1 MIRFFISIL
10 ITVAITEQASGQV
23 LGPELRTGNT
33 EIGYFH
39 AWYHRN
45 FDRDSPYENSAQ
57 SATIYLRQ
65 KLHNAVTLSLESMI
79 TNYDYVK
86 GFPERDYRRF
96 TIGAGIVFRIFSF
109 KSNLLAVS
117 IHYKEWMS
125 FDRSRHRNHQN
136 SRNLSIAI
144 QTEREFELHNQLI
157 FFWGGPA
164 YIRDQVKQYPDSPYI
179 PYTDESY
186 NNVGFAVGIN
196 SLIHKHFDP
205 FVHIVYADYFQPRIG
220 LGCQF

>member
-1 MIRFFISIL
+1 MTRFFISIF
-10 ITVAITEQASGQV
+10 ITVAITEHANGQV
-23 LGPELRTGNT
+23 LGPELSTGNA

-45 FDRDSPYENSAQ
+45 FDKDSPCENSAQ
-57 SATIYLRQ
+57 SGTIYLKQ
-65 KLHNAVTLSLESMI
+65 KLHNTVTLFLESMI

-109 KSNLLAVS
+109 KSNLFAVS

-125 FDRSRHRNHQN
+125 FDRSRDRYHQN

-144 QTEREFELHNQLI
+144 QTEREFEFHNQLI
-157 FFWGGPA
+157 FLWGGPA
-164 YIRDQVKQYPDSPYI
+164 YIWDQVKQYPGSPYI

-186 NNVGFAVGIN
+186 NNVGFAVGVN
-196 SLIHKHFDP
+196 TLIYKHLDP
-205 FVHIVYADYFQPRIG
+205 FIHIVYADYLQPRIG
-220 LGCQF
+220 LGYQF